1 MIQDDSRWA
10 PWSTWPWLNAQEKKA
25 MECPGAS
32 GFLTKLLGTNPGSS
46 PQPHLKWPEHDEH
59 DTGEW
64 NSSTPPSFPVTH
76 GLEDVGRCW
85 KMLEGYGTKKSAI
98 EAQCARK
105 TPHWHLDLP
114 GRWIKNGE
122 LSDGGKCTDCTG
134 RFSMSRHLQWYMM
147 IYVWYSDICIIY
159 ICMYMAILCTL
170 SILATAHHLVKRCT
184 QLTLRKDHVSDC
196 CLDNIPVWLPR
207 VISTEEH
214 PKGEEILTIPEMVAC
229 IFLLVWG
236 KNCPLR
242 RFKRSLNKCC

>member
-1 MIQDDSRWA
+1 M
-10 PWSTWPWLNAQEKKA
+10 
-25 MECPGAS
+25 
-32 GFLTKLLGTNPGSS
+32 
-46 PQPHLKWPEHDEH
+46 
-59 DTGEW
+59 
-64 NSSTPPSFPVTH
+64 
-76 GLEDVGRCW
+76 LEDVGRVWHQKVCHRGTMCTKNASLAFGSAW
-85 KMLEGYGTKKSAI
+85 PVDKKRWTFGWRKVHGLYGKVLHVSPSSVI
-98 EAQCARK
+98 YDDICV
-105 TPHWHLDLP
+105 
-114 GRWIKNGE
+114 I
-122 LSDGGKCTDCTG
+122 
-134 RFSMSRHLQWYMM
+134 QWYM
-147 IYVWYSDICIIY
+147 YYIY